1 MIISDIIELI
11 SKNSVFLGITIAV
24 LASFVNQL
32 VFSFINDIIMPIIDR
47 DGNNDNEPDINKIA
61 DFKVKTGGITFK
73 VGAFILA
80 LIRFVLLIFMIFILC
95 LVLVKLKKNNK
106 I

>member
-1 MIISDIIELI
+1 MIVSEIIEFI
-11 SKNSVFLGITIAV
+11 GKNTLYLGITIAL

-47 DGNNDNEPDINKIA
+47 DGNNDNQPDINKIA
-61 DFKVKTGGITFK
+61 DFKIKTAGITFK

-80 LIRFVLLIFMIFILC
+80 LIRFILLLFIIFFLC
-95 LVLVKLKKNNK
+95 VVLVKLKKENK